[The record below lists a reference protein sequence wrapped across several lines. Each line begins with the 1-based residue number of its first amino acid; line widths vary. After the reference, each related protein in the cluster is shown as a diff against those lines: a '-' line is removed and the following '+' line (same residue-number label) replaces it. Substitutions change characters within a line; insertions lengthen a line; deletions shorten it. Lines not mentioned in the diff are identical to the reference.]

1 MKKYETV
8 IFDLD
13 DTLIDNHESIK
24 YAFKMVLEVLNISY
38 SEPMLD
44 EWKRHDT
51 LYWHSWETGNLVVPD
66 YITKLEDKITYL
78 RATRFIRFFSMLN
91 LSFDDAVSLN
101 EIYCN
106 NLGVNIKEINGASD
120 LLNSLYD
127 KYEIVIATNGPRDA
141 AISKIEKANINSYI
155 SLLVSSGEVG
165 YSKRNKE
172 FFDYMIDNVN
182 NKDKNKMLL
191 VGDSLSTDILGGMNN
206 NIDTCF
212 YNPNNIIVPDEYNP
226 TICVNK
232 LLELKKRL

>member
-1 MKKYETV
+1 MKKYETI

-24 YAFKMVLEVLNISY
+24 YAFKKVLEVLNISY
-38 SEPMLD
+38 CESLLD
-44 EWKRHDT
+44 KWKSHDT
-51 LYWHSWETGNLVVPD
+51 LYWHSWETGNLIVPD

-78 RATRFIRFFSMLN
+78 RATRFIRFFSMLS
-91 LSFDDAVSLN
+91 LSFEDAVFLN

-120 LLNSLYD
+120 LLNILYN

-141 AISKIEKANINSYI
+141 AISKIEKANINNYI

-165 YSKRNKE
+165 YSKPNKE
-172 FFDYMIDNVN
+172 FFDYMIDNVI
-182 NKDKNKMLL
+182 NKDKTKMLL

-212 YNPNNIIVPDEYNP
+212 YNPNNIIVPDKYNP
-226 TICVNK
+226 TISVNK